1 VCFSWCKNTE
11 QQIERTRKET
21 SENITLKFYTY
32 SRKDTENCKENIP
45 EYYVQKK
52 QKNKTKLPVIIKGEK
67 KMYIYKKINLRNLC
81 PLSQLYRGY

>member
-1 VCFSWCKNTE
+1 MVRVLKNKQLINTVLA
-11 QQIERTRKET
+11 T
-21 SENITLKFYTY
+21 NYGGWMY
-32 SRKDTENCKENIP
+32 CENCKENIP